1 MDVFFYWRWW
11 VIERYNGIWNKVNNS
26 IKKKLDC
33 EPIYNKKFLKTKI
46 SCYGDETTD
55 FQDKEVPKVDSNYT
69 CLALILLDSIF
80 KKHEK

>member
-1 MDVFFYWRWW
+1 M
-11 VIERYNGIWNKVNNS
+11 
-26 IKKKLDC
+26 KKLDC

-46 SCYGDETTD
+46 SCYGDEATD